1 MPQSY
6 TNLVYHTVFST
17 KDRRPLLRCNLR
29 PELFAYIGGICRNI
43 NAALLCAGGY
53 DDHIHLLIKLHPETS
68 VAEAMRTI
76 KANSSR
82 WLRQDREL
90 AEFAWQAGYSAF
102 TASESIVPQLR
113 GYLAKQEEHHKRVGY
128 FDELD
133 VFLKKNGITR
143 LVSES
148 A

>member
-6 TNLVYHTVFST
+6 TNLLYHMIFST
-17 KDRRPLLRCNLR
+17 KDREPFLDASTRPD
-29 PELFAYIGGICRNI
+29 LFAYVGGICRNI
-43 NAALLCAGGY
+43 NGSLLSAGGY
-53 DDHIHLLIKLHPETS
+53 DDHVHLLVKLHAETS

-82 WLRQDREL
+82 WMHRDKGVEP
-90 AEFAWQAGYSAF
+90 FAWQTGYSAF

-133 VFLKKNGITR
+133 AFLKKNGITR
-143 LVSES
+143 VVSES
-148 A
+148 D